1 MSDFKTM
8 QDLDAFMALPGVG
21 PVTLDVA
28 PNGKVYATVHFK
40 QMDMSF
46 KPENQWADS
55 TEEALRV
62 IMERRASVAVDAPLS
77 AKSKSTME
85 DLL

>member
-1 MSDFKTM
+1 MPELKTL

-55 TEEALRV
+55 TEEALRA
-62 IMERRASVAVDAPLS
+62 IMNRPRPQLAAQRKIA
-77 AKSKSTME
+77 ME

>member
-1 MSDFKTM
+1 MPELKTL

-55 TEEALRV
+55 TEEALRA
-62 IMERRASVAVDAPLS
+62 IMNRPRPQLAAQR
-77 AKSKSTME
+77 KSTME